1 MNTNIEVR
9 ELSEINLIGITHI
22 GELESAPKVYERLM
36 KWAFEKGLLNSSNIE
51 TLTIYH
57 DNPRITEVSKVR
69 WSACLVVN
77 TKIRPDD
84 EIRNISISK
93 GLYAIG
99 HFEIEPV
106 MFEQAW
112 KSVLQWVK
120 SNGYLFDEREYFE
133 VYHNDNR
140 MHPEHKFIA
149 DICIPIIKPKNMK
162 TLNTYIQSYK
172 DQLEKGDI
180 QKAYRELI
188 RYIMNLKT
196 LFTNKYSGTFYIG
209 HFHQGYMD
217 ITYFT
222 LTPMSMRN
230 KKLKIGIGFNHE
242 KMQFGIWLG
251 AQNRQIQKEYWE
263 IFKGSDW
270 NKYNIS
276 SEINEGFAIVEY
288 TLIEKPD
295 FDNLKSLTEEIEDKA
310 MKFIDEILKAID

>member
-1 MNTNIEVR
+1 MNTNIEIK

-22 GELESAPKVYERLM
+22 GEFGSIPKTYERLM
-36 KWAFEKGLLNSSNIE
+36 KWAFEKRILNSSNIE

-69 WSACLVVN
+69 WSACLVVS
-77 TKIRPDD
+77 TKIETDD

-99 HFEIEPV
+99 HFEIEPI

-112 KSVLQWVK
+112 ESVLHWIK
-120 SNGYLFDEREYFE
+120 NNGYLFDEREYFE

-140 MHPEHKFIA
+140 MHPKHKFIA
-149 DICIPIIKPKNMK
+149 DICIPIIKPKNLK
-162 TLNTYIQSYK
+162 TLNIYIQSYK
-172 DQLEKGDI
+172 DQLEIGDI
-180 QKAYRELI
+180 KRAYRGLI
-188 RYIMNLKT
+188 EYVMDLKT
-196 LFTNKYSGTFYIG
+196 HFANRYSDTFHIG

-222 LTPMSMRN
+222 LTPISMRS
-230 KKLKIGIGFNHE
+230 KKLKIGIGFNHD

-276 SEINEGFAIVEY
+276 LEINEGFAIVEY
-288 TLIEKPD
+288 TLVEKPS
-295 FDNLKSLTEEIEDKA
+295 FDNLKYLTEEIENKA
-310 MKFIDEILKAID
+310 IKFIDDILEAIN